1 MIFSVLIGL
10 VPQSGKMKCIRSVL
24 TDYAKVQD
32 GPILLVWDFPY
43 FARKHFLH
51 WPSFIDQLLDLYH
64 KLRKQQQQPYFY
76 PTLIYMTQNK
86 LDKIWREYRL
96 PIITIE
102 G

>member
-32 GPILLVWDFPY
+32 GPILLARNFPY
-43 FARKHFLH
+43 FARKHSLY
-51 WPSFIDQLLDLYH
+51 WPSFIDQLFGLYH
-64 KLRKQQQQPYFY
+64 KLRKQQQLYLY
-76 PTLIYMTQNK
+76 PTMIYMIQKT